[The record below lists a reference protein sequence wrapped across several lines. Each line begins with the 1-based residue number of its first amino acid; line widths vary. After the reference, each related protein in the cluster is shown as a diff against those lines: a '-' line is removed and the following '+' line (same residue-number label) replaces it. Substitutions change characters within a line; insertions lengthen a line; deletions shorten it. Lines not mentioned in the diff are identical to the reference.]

1 MDILNNFLHHEIMTK
16 GLYEEMCHFIES
28 YEIRRGEFECNIYII
43 VKIDRENF
51 ILYPE
56 YEDKNGLSIPFARS
70 IYKKELLDAINEYAK
85 KKGII

>member
-1 MDILNNFLHHEIMTK
+1 MDIMKKFLQAEINTK
-16 GLYEEMCHFIES
+16 ELYEEICHFIES
-28 YEIRRGEFECNIYII
+28 YEIRKGEFEGNEYII
-43 VKIDRENF
+43 MKIDKDNF
-51 ILYPE
+51 ILFPE